1 MIAAS
6 STENA
11 VCIGC
16 FGSSFDRGGRG
27 AAASAVQCSP
37 VYSLWGLLAAAALL
51 WPDRISGPFD
61 GVPLDRVAEAIVV
74 GGLLPVLWF
83 LSPRFLRTRRARA
96 LILLLAAWKL
106 CSALLFVQDGWCLR
120 FEPTRPL
127 AKDAAGAPHAWD
139 MRADWRSPDPA
150 CSAIMTRSY
159 EDLAEFP
166 AWFFNLPPPSESWPI
181 AADRPPGATVG
192 LRVHGFIDAPDA
204 GVLQIDTG
212 PDVSATVTVDAAAL
226 HGPTPIDRGLHFVS
240 IDGVLTGDRW
250 ALAPRWNGRDIWSSV
265 TTTVRRPSAIDI
277 AMRPWIGWVPAIITV
292 TLLGLWL
299 ASALVEIGAG
309 ALLAWSV
316 AASVV
321 IGGLVQTDRVW
332 LARWAILALAAAV
345 FVPVPPRHRN
355 LRGAFVMIGIPFLT
369 FVLVSSASAIGRF
382 IIYGVGHD
390 YWMYQR
396 YAYRIVL
403 QGYWL
408 EGGSTVFYFQPF
420 YRWIVGLL
428 HVVFGDSSAGEWYWD
443 GTCLLA
449 GALLSFR
456 ITRHFAGFRWGLVAA
471 ATTLAVFVLGTE
483 QYLIGQGLSEI
494 SSAGLVSMA
503 ALAAIGS
510 RHRRTAAAISAGLLA
525 TLAFYTR
532 LNNLIMA
539 AGVALFALPLDVPA
553 RALLRPAVWW
563 RRVSWR
569 TVVIVGAVI
578 GAGLLAFA
586 WRTYHYTG
594 VFSVFYGTQRNHPL
608 VALWQPGAPLRDSL
622 RRVAHSVMVVLTV
635 NDPPRVDVYALPV
648 TIGAMVALLS
658 VGGIPRLRDLPAAA
672 VLFFF
677 ASIAGS
683 FIAAGFTYTGRF
695 SIHVM
700 PIACALSVCGAARL
714 WGRTR
719 AAGRS
724 GLFAAITAGWRR

>member
-1 MIAAS
+1 
-6 STENA
+6 
-11 VCIGC
+11 
-16 FGSSFDRGGRG
+16 
-27 AAASAVQCSP
+27 

-51 WPDRISGPFD
+51 WPDHISGPFD
-61 GVPLDRVAEAIVV
+61 GVPLDRVAEAVLV
-74 GGLLPVLWF
+74 AGVLPALWF
-83 LSPRFLRTRRARA
+83 LHPAFLRRTRARA
-96 LILLLAAWKL
+96 CIVLLVAWKI

-139 MRADWRSPDPA
+139 LRADWRSPDPA

-159 EDLAEFP
+159 ETLAEFP
-166 AWFFNLPPPSESWPI
+166 AWFFNLPPPSESWPV

-192 LRVHGFIDAPDA
+192 MRVHGFIDAPAD

-212 PDVSATVTVDAAAL
+212 PDVSATVTVDAVPVQ
-226 HGPTPIDRGLHFVS
+226 GPAPIGRGLHFVS

-250 ALAPRWNGRDIWSSV
+250 ALVPRWNGQDIWSRV
-265 TTTVRRPSAIDI
+265 TTTVRRPSPVDLA
-277 AMRPWIGWVPAIITV
+277 ARPWVRWIP
-292 TLLGLWL
+292 TLAALTFLALWA
-299 ASALVEIGAG
+299 ASAAAEIGGG
-309 ALLAWSV
+309 ALLAWSIG
-316 AASVV
+316 ASLL
-321 IGGLVQTDRVW
+321 IGWLVQTDRVW
-332 LARWAILALAAAV
+332 MARWGILALGAAA
-345 FVPVPPRHRN
+345 FVPVPPRYRN
-355 LRGAFVMIGIPFLT
+355 LRGAFVLIGIPWLT

-382 IIYGVGHD
+382 IIYDIGHD

-396 YAYRIVL
+396 FAYRIVL

-408 EGGSTVFYFQPF
+408 EGGSLVFYFQPF

-428 HVVFGDSSAGEWYWD
+428 HAVFGDSSAGEWYWD
-443 GTCLLA
+443 GACLLA

-456 ITRHFAGFRWGLVAA
+456 IARRFAGFRVGILAA
-471 ATTLAVFVLGTE
+471 VTTLAVFVLGTA

-494 SSAGLVSMA
+494 SSAGLLSMA
-503 ALAAIGS
+503 ALSAIGS
-510 RHRRTAAAISAGLLA
+510 RHRRTAAALAAGLLA
-525 TLAFYTR
+525 TFAFYTR

-539 AGVALFALPLDVPA
+539 AGVALFALPLDVPV
-553 RALLRPAVWW
+553 RALLRPAAWW

-569 TVVIVGAVI
+569 TVVVVAAVI

-622 RRVAHSVMVVLTV
+622 RRVAHSVMMVLTV
-635 NDPPRVDVYALPV
+635 NDPPRFDVYALPV
-648 TIGAMVALLS
+648 TLGAIVALLS
-658 VGGIPRLRDLPAAA
+658 IVGTPRLRDLPAAA

-700 PIACALSVCGAARL
+700 PIACALTVCGAARL
-714 WGRTR
+714 LGCQ
-719 AAGRS
+719 AGRRYFS
-724 GLFAAITAGWRR
+724 